1 MPTHQQI
8 SERGAISYRDV
19 YLGKLS
25 AELIKERIG
34 NGLTLD
40 ASTLRS
46 KLAEFRAELTS
57 LSDTDLEIKVGDSD
71 RVRHYK
77 NAQWVSS
84 EVELA
89 RCWVWPAMGG
99 IAWASG
105 RLSAVAEKFSLPTL
119 FPLTDE
125 KRVKLDSI
133 AGDLAV
139 ISNRLP
145 IIVFVQDGARCPGL
159 HPSYDGKRG
168 DGEFDIDDGCHRAIA
183 AWQAGH
189 RMLPAFVGYLP
200 RAFR

>member
-1 MPTHQQI
+1 
-8 SERGAISYRDV
+8 V

-25 AELIKERIG
+25 AELIKEQSG

-40 ASTLRS
+40 ARTLRS
-46 KLAEFRAELTS
+46 QLAEFRAELTS

-105 RLSAVAEKFSLPTL
+105 KLPAVAEKFSLPAQ
-119 FPLTDE
+119 FPLTGE
-125 KRVKLDSI
+125 KKVKLDLI
-133 AGDLAV
+133 AGSMAV
-139 ISNRLP
+139 ISNCFP

-159 HPSYDGKRG
+159 HPSYDIERG
-168 DGEFDIDDGCHRAIA
+168 EGEFDNDDGCHRAIA
-183 AWQAGH
+183 AWQAGY
-189 RMLPAFVGYLP
+189 RRLPAYVGRLP
-200 RAFR
+200 KAFR